1 VAASAGAGQHIAEP
15 LGCEQH
21 IELNDLHRLS
31 LTGQPTGEQ
40 APITQGQWL
49 GELESLPKERQPA
62 LDAIALAPGLKA
74 GHLHQ
79 LLERGFAVAEGGEI
93 HHVFEL
99 IGLKGKG
106 HPEAPV
112 GGVLDGVTV
121 VVGEQNLGGHGG
133 EESLHRFWL

>member
-15 LGCEQH
+15 LSGKER
-21 IELNDLHRLS
+21 IELNELHCLA

-40 APITQGQWL
+40 TAITQRQGF
-49 GELESLPKERQPA
+49 GELEPLAEERQPT

-79 LLERGFAVAEGGEI
+79 LLDGDLAVAEGGEI
-93 HHVFEL
+93 HHVLEL
-99 IGLKGKG
+99 LGFQGQW
-106 HPEAPV
+106 HPEATS

-121 VVGEQNLGGHGG
+121 VVSEQNLGGHGG

>member
-1 VAASAGAGQHIAEP
+1 VATSAGARQHIAEP
-15 LGCEQH
+15 LGTEQS
-21 IELNDLHRLS
+21 IKLNDLYRLT
-31 LTGQPTGEQ
+31 LTGKPTGEQ
-40 APITQGQWL
+40 APIAQRQRPGKIEPL
-49 GELESLPKERQPA
+49 AKERQPA

-93 HHVFEL
+93 HHVLEL
-99 IGLKGKG
+99 LSLKGKG
-106 HPEAPV
+106 HPEAAIS
-112 GGVLDGVTV
+112 GVLDGVTV

>member
-1 VAASAGAGQHIAEP
+1 VAASTGASQHITEP
-15 LGCEQH
+15 FGAQEC
-21 IELNDLHRLS
+21 IELNDLHRLA
-31 LTGQPTGEQ
+31 LPWQPTGEQ

-49 GELESLPKERQPA
+49 GELKPLAEERQPE

-93 HHVFEL
+93 HHVLEL
-99 IGLKGKG
+99 LGLKGKR
-106 HPEAPV
+106 HPEAAI
-112 GGVLDGVTV
+112 GGVLDRIAV

-133 EESLHRFWL
+133 QESLHRFWL

>member
-1 VAASAGAGQHIAEP
+1 MAASAGASQHIAEP
-15 LGCEQH
+15 IGGQEC
-21 IELNDLHRLS
+21 IELNDLHRLA

-40 APITQGQWL
+40 ATITQGQWL
-49 GELESLPKERQPA
+49 GELEPLPEERQPA

-79 LLERGFAVAEGGEI
+79 LLEGGFAVAEGGEI
-93 HHVFEL
+93 HHVLEL
-99 IGLKGKG
+99 LGLKGKR
-106 HPEAPV
+106 HPEAAIGCV
-112 GGVLDGVTV
+112 FDCIAV

>member
-1 VAASAGAGQHIAEP
+1 VATSAGARQHIAEP
-15 LGCEQH
+15 LGTEQS
-21 IELNDLHRLS
+21 IKLNDLYRLT

-40 APITQGQWL
+40 AAITQRQWL
-49 GELESLPKERQPA
+49 GQLEPLPKERQPA
-62 LDAIALAPGLKA
+62 LDAIALAPGFKA

-79 LLERGFAVAEGGEI
+79 LLEAGFAVAERGEI
-93 HHVFEL
+93 HHVLEL
-99 IGLKGKG
+99 LGLKRQR
-106 HPEAPV
+106 HPEAPI

>member
-1 VAASAGAGQHIAEP
+1 VAGSTGTSQHITESFCAQE
-15 LGCEQH
+15 C
-21 IELNDLHRLS
+21 IELNDLHRLP

-49 GELESLPKERQPA
+49 GQLEPVAKERQPTP
-62 LDAIALAPGLKA
+62 DAIALAPGLKA

-79 LLERGFAVAEGGEI
+79 LREGGFAVAEGGEI
-93 HHVFEL
+93 HHVLEL
-99 IGLKGKG
+99 LGLERQR
-106 HPEAPV
+106 HPEAAV
-112 GGVLDGVTV
+112 GGVHDGVTV